1 MDTFVEQIVRVK
13 RTGKDYLTIAA
24 IWLGAIVLI
33 GAMFFL
39 MGFSAGM
46 LSVPAIIGTALVIWG
61 AVKLTSLTYIE
72 YEYIFTNR
80 DFDVDK
86 IVAKSSR
93 QRVLS
98 FKVPSVQK
106 YGKYNAEARIS
117 DSIKKVYYTCDKDS
131 KDAMYI
137 ITPVEKEGTI
147 MLVFEPNERLAKALE
162 DNIPRIAF

>member
-1 MDTFVEQIVRVK
+1 MDVFFEQIVRVK

-24 IWLGAIVLI
+24 IWLGAIALI
-33 GAMFFL
+33 FALFYL
-39 MGFSAGM
+39 MGFSAGL
-46 LSVPAIIGTALVIWG
+46 LSVPAVVGVAFVIWG
-61 AVKLTSLTYIE
+61 AVKLTSLTYVE

-86 IVAKSSR
+86 IIAKSSR

-117 DSIKKVYYTCDKDS
+117 DSISKVYYTCDKDS

-137 ITPVEKEGTI
+137 IALVPQEGTV
-147 MLVFEPNERLAKALE
+147 MLVFEPNERMAKALE
-162 DNIPRIAF
+162 DNLPRIAF

>member
-1 MDTFVEQIVRVK
+1 MDIFVEQIVKIK
-13 RTGKDYLTIAA
+13 RNIKDYLTIAI
-24 IWLGAIVLI
+24 IWLGAAILT
-33 GAMFFL
+33 GTMFFL
-39 MGFSAGM
+39 MDLSAGL
-46 LSVPAIIGTALVIWG
+46 LSVPVVVGIVFILWG
-61 AVKLTSLTYIE
+61 AIKLTSLTYVE

-106 YGKYNAEARIS
+106 YAKFNPLAPIPHS
-117 DSIKKVYYTCDKDS
+117 VQKVYYACDKNS
-131 KDAMYI
+131 EDAMYI
-137 ITPVEKEGTI
+137 IVPVVKEGTV

-162 DNIPRIAF
+162 ENLPRIAF

>member
-1 MDTFVEQIVRVK
+1 MDTFVEQIVRIK
-13 RTGKDYLTIAA
+13 RTGKDYLTIAI
-24 IWLGAIVLI
+24 IWMGALLLI
-33 GAMFFL
+33 GAFFYL
-39 MGFSAGM
+39 MGFSAGL
-46 LSVPAIIGTALVIWG
+46 LSVPVVVGIAFVIWG

-98 FKVPSVQK
+98 FKVPSVEK
-106 YGKYNAEARIS
+106 YGKFNPEARIS

-131 KDAMYI
+131 KDAKYI
-137 ITPVEKEGTI
+137 IVPIAKEGTI
-147 MLVFEPNERLAKALE
+147 MLVFEPNERFAKALE
-162 DNIPRIAF
+162 DNLPRIAL

>member
-13 RTGKDYLTIAA
+13 RTGKDYLKIAA
-24 IWLGAIVLI
+24 IWLGAILLI
-33 GAMFFL
+33 FALFYL

-46 LSVPAIIGTALVIWG
+46 MSVPAIVGVAFVIWG
-61 AVKLTSLTYIE
+61 AVKLTSLTYVE

-98 FKVPSVQK
+98 FKVPSVEK

-117 DSIKKVYYTCDKDS
+117 DSIKKVYYACDKDS
-131 KDAMYI
+131 KEAMYI
-137 ITPVEKEGTI
+137 IAPVAKEGTV
-147 MLVFEPNERLAKALE
+147 MLVFEPNERVAKALE
-162 DNIPRIAF
+162 DNLPRIAF

>member
-13 RTGKDYLTIAA
+13 RTGKDYLIIAA
-24 IWLGAIVLI
+24 IWVGVIALLSAL
-33 GAMFFL
+33 FYL
-39 MGFSAGM
+39 LSFSAG
-46 LSVPAIIGTALVIWG
+46 LLTVPAVVGIVFVFWG
-61 AVKLTSLTYIE
+61 GIKLTSLTYIE

-106 YGKYNAEARIS
+106 YGKYNPDARIS
-117 DSIKKVYYTCDKDS
+117 DSVQKVYYTCDKDS

-137 ITPVEKEGTI
+137 IVPVVKEGTV
-147 MLVFEPNERLAKALE
+147 MLVFEPNERLGKALE
-162 DNIPRIAF
+162 ENIPRFAF

>member
-13 RTGKDYLTIAA
+13 RTGKDYLKVAA
-24 IWLGAIVLI
+24 IWLGAFVLVFI
-33 GAMFFL
+33 LFFL

-46 LSVPAIIGTALVIWG
+46 LSVPSIIGTALVIWG

-98 FKVPSVQK
+98 FKIPSVQK
-106 YGKYNAEARIS
+106 YGKFNAEARIS
-117 DSIKKVYYTCDKDS
+117 DSIKKVYYTCDKNS

-137 ITPVEKEGTI
+137 IVPVEKEGTV
-147 MLVFEPNERLAKALE
+147 MLVFEPNERMSKALE
-162 DNIPRIAF
+162 ANLPRIAF

>member
-1 MDTFVEQIVRVK
+1 MDVFFEQIVRVK
-13 RTGKDYLTIAA
+13 RTGKDYLKIAA
-24 IWLGAIVLI
+24 IWLGAFALVFALFY
-33 GAMFFL
+33 M

-46 LSVPAIIGTALVIWG
+46 LSVPSIIGTALVIWG

-117 DSIKKVYYTCDKDS
+117 DSIKKVYYTCDKNS

-137 ITPVEKEGTI
+137 IVPVEKEGTI
-147 MLVFEPNERLAKALE
+147 MLVFEPNERMAKALE
-162 DNIPRIAF
+162 ANLPRIAF